1 MLSYASQLP
10 TEDPGTLL
18 SSRFATTSPDCFMNE
33 LTLPAAA
40 LRPVLFVDLAPIV
53 ARLDLDDD
61 TEAHGES
68 SAAPGPWNKVTRS
81 YVYGSDEE
89 EGGDYYNV
97 GKHSAGDAA
106 RGEVEMVSMVTGAA
120 PCSIL
125 LVGF

>member
-10 TEDPGTLL
+10 TEDPGTLFVIL
-18 SSRFATTSPDCFMNE
+18 LARRQRTACTAD
-33 LTLPAAA
+33 PA
-40 LRPVLFVDLAPIV
+40 PNSVN
-53 ARLDLDDD
+53 LDLDDD
-61 TEAHGES
+61 TEAHGGS

-106 RGEVEMVSMVTGAA
+106 RGEVEMVSAVTGAVLR
-120 PCSIL
+120 SIL